1 MTSFQYDIGS
11 EGRRRSRF
19 IWRVRNELLKAL
31 AEEKTKSSLTQDTL
45 AKKLGVHRSE
55 LNRWLTGEK
64 PLSLRSVADLA
75 GALDRELTFKVAP
88 PAAAFGQNFVSGTST
103 VAAGQVV
110 SVGKATGNNSTIA
123 SQFESRPAQGRGRRI
138 ASP

>member
-31 AEEKTKSSLTQDTL
+31 TEEKRKSSLTQQAL
-45 AKKLGVHRSE
+45 AKRLGVRRSE

-64 PLSLRSVADLA
+64 PLSLRTVANLA
-75 GALDRELTFKVAP
+75 GALDREITFKLRP
-88 PAAAFGQNFVSGTST
+88 PAATFGQNFVSGTST
-103 VAAGQVV
+103 ITTGQVV
-110 SVGKATGNNSTIA
+110 SVGAATRNSSTLA
-123 SQFESRPAQGRGRRI
+123 PQRQSRAAQYDGHGVDL
-138 ASP
+138 P

>member
-31 AEEKTKSSLTQDTL
+31 AEAKTKSSLTQDAL
-45 AKKLGVHRSE
+45 AKKLGVRRSE

-64 PLSLRSVADLA
+64 PLSLRSVANLA
-75 GALDRELTFKVAP
+75 GALDREITFKLAP
-88 PAAAFGQNFVSGTST
+88 AAAAFGQNFVSGTST

-110 SVGKATGNNSTIA
+110 SVGEATGNSSTIA
-123 SQFESRPAQGRGRRI
+123 PQSGSRAAQDRGRRTD
-138 ASP
+138 PL